1 VDEEPFKEFGMD
13 KVTGVKL
20 EKGYHLY
27 FVHCT
32 GYGNNAISWEP
43 AAHIS
48 KRAFYLV
55 SHVKMKGSL
64 LQPLLY
70 AECCIHHHK
79 KFGK

>member
-48 KRAFYLV
+48 KRAFYLD
-55 SHVKMKGSL
+55 
-64 LQPLLY
+64 
-70 AECCIHHHK
+70 
-79 KFGK
+79 